1 MCSSQFSIVT
11 KNGHKVHCTV
21 EAKLLFIPTEAIRKN
36 PAYKVPR
43 NTGRSKVWRCIM
55 TSPKQSENS
64 CVAVKSIIFRNPTPK
79 EVEKAKQIILDQ
91 ASIWI
96 GLDHSSILRL
106 EGVISD
112 GFGLLPAL
120 VSPWME
126 NGSLDDYLNLR
137 QLDLDKKLFV
147 VGLI

>member
-1 MCSSQFSIVT
+1 
-11 KNGHKVHCTV
+11 
-21 EAKLLFIPTEAIRKN
+21 
-36 PAYKVPR
+36 
-43 NTGRSKVWRCIM
+43 M

-79 EVEKAKQIILDQ
+79 EVEKAKQIILHQ

-147 VGLI
+147 LREVAAGLEYSWISTVT